1 MLFQSFIQQSLRCIS
16 AAAMLLCFLFVSP
29 FANAGS
35 NKHKDAVLII
45 PFGKDGRIEYALQKG
60 TYDVWFHD
68 KKVISNAYSV
78 IGGKLMVKS
87 TQLGKAT
94 YSSNA
99 ITDAF
104 GKGKLYR
111 IIQSVGNIR
120 MEQLFYVYPGQS
132 YFFTQVKVYGKEV
145 AAGYISPLTSDELF
159 IEGKDQRGLVVPFD
173 NDMWVRFDV
182 QTLPSA
188 EYTSSEVT
196 ALYDE
201 ETHWGTIIGSVEHTV
216 WKSGIKVKSNEN
228 KTVSLAAFGGLADS
242 NITHDKIPH
251 GAVSIN
257 DTLCSSPKIM
267 VGQFDD
273 WCKGMNR
280 YAGANHL
287 TEPPVIAR
295 WKKAT
300 PMGWNS
306 WGVIQSK
313 ITLDKAKAVVDFFSD
328 SCRQFR
334 NEDGTLFIDL
344 DSFWDNMVKGGIDGD
359 VSALQTFVDYCKKKK
374 LQPGIYWA
382 PFTDWGKTDR
392 KIEGSNYTYPDV
404 WIKQNNK
411 PVELDGALAMDPTH
425 PGTRARIVKFLNR
438 FKALGFEMIKID
450 FLGHAAL
457 ESDHYFDPHITTGMQ
472 AYASGMQFVD
482 SVLNNSMLV
491 YAAISPSMATARYV
505 HMRRIGCDAFS
516 AIDNTEYTLN
526 STGYGWWQR
535 GLYQYI
541 DADHVVFKEEKENVN
556 RARLASAL
564 VTGTLITGDDFSAT
578 GKWIATAKQ
587 LLQNKEL
594 LRIVKNGEAFWPVA
608 TNPGKAAINLFVRY
622 NEQETYLAVFNYS
635 DHPRVFTIDAR
646 HIGIKKGATMR
657 AKEIFSRATSTA
669 SDILTIKVPP
679 ADVLLFHI
687 TRQ

>member
-1 MLFQSFIQQSLRCIS
+1 MPIQSFIQQSLRCIS
-16 AAAMLLCFLFVSP
+16 VAAMLPGLLFVAL
-29 FANAGS
+29 FANAQS
-35 NKHKDAVLII
+35 YKNKDSLLVI
-45 PFGKDGRIEYALQKG
+45 PFDKDGRIEYALQKG

-87 TQLGKAT
+87 TQIGKAN
-94 YSSNA
+94 YSSTT

-111 IIQSVGNIR
+111 IIQSGGSIR

-132 YFFTQVKVYGKEV
+132 YFFTQVKVYGAAV
-145 AAGYISPLTSDELF
+145 AAGYISPLTTDELV

-182 QTLPSA
+182 QALPSA

-201 ETHWGTIIGSVEHTV
+201 QSHWGTIIGSVEHTV
-216 WKSGIKVKSNEN
+216 WKSGIKVRSNEN
-228 KTVSLAAFGGLADS
+228 KTLSLAAFGGLADS
-242 NITHDKIPH
+242 TITHDKIPH
-251 GAVSIN
+251 GAVVIN
-257 DTLCSSPKIM
+257 DSICSSPKIM
-267 VGQFDD
+267 VGQFND
-273 WCKGMNR
+273 WRMGMNR
-280 YAGANHL
+280 YAQANHL
-287 TEPPVIAR
+287 TEPPVITR

-306 WGVIQSK
+306 WGVIQNK

-328 SCRQFR
+328 SCQQFR

-344 DSFWDNMVKGGIDGD
+344 DSFWDNMMKGGIDGD
-359 VSALQTFVDYCKKKK
+359 VSALKTFVSYCKKKK

-382 PFTDWGKTDR
+382 PFTDWGKFDR
-392 KIEGSNYTYPDV
+392 KIEGSNYTYPEV
-404 WIKQNNK
+404 WIKQKNK

-425 PGTRARIVKFLNR
+425 PGTRARILKFINR

-457 ESDHYFDPHITTGMQ
+457 ESDHYFDARITTGMQ

-491 YAAISPSMATARYV
+491 YAAISPTMATARYV

-526 STGYGWWQR
+526 STGYGWWER

-564 VTGTLITGDDFSAT
+564 VTGTLITGDDFSAP
-578 GKWIATAKQ
+578 GKWNATAKQ
-587 LLQNKEL
+587 LLQNAAL

-608 TNPGKAAINLFVRY
+608 TNMGKGAVNLFVRY
-622 NEQETYLAVFNYS
+622 NGQETYLAAFNYS
-635 DHPRVFTIDAR
+635 DTSRDFTIDAR
-646 HIGIKKGATMR
+646 HIGIRKGATMR
-657 AKEIFSRATSTA
+657 VKEIFSQSSSIA
-669 SDILTIKVPP
+669 SDTLTIKVPP